1 MTYSQFG
8 SEENQ
13 PPAPRKSHKKR
24 NILLLFLLIILV
36 ISVKNTNPVTDLVKV
51 ISPNKNLI
59 SGVSGENNQILVV
72 KIFVVVIVY

>member
-13 PPAPRKSHKKR
+13 PAAPRKSHKKR
-24 NILLLFLLIILV
+24 NILLLLSIIILV

-51 ISPNKNLI
+51 ISSNK
-59 SGVSGENNQILVV
+59 
-72 KIFVVVIVY
+72 